1 MQRFFSSS
9 MVRQFTNPRPTSILY
24 NKYLLYALFFM
35 AIFQLFTAIMGN
47 QLIFSAYFLLIGV
60 VISFFS
66 KNMIVILTLT
76 MAIATVLK
84 TAFVGTALEGME
96 TKDSES
102 EPTMESESDE
112 TTVPKKA
119 KSSTKTVSSSES
131 SASASGASASGASAS
146 GSSSDDKVELMET
159 VKKDAKELV
168 NTQQKILDGFETIQ
182 PYMDKAEDLLLRL
195 NSTAQ
200 TLQKI
205 RQ

>member
-1 MQRFFSSS
+1 MQRFFSSP

-24 NKYLLYALFFM
+24 NKYLLYVLFFM

-47 QLIFSAYFLLIGV
+47 QLIFSAYFLLIGI

-84 TAFVGTALEGME
+84 TAFVGTALEGMATKESETETGEMDANKDVAPPTGDSEEAAESME
-96 TKDSES
+96 TK
-102 EPTMESESDE
+102 
-112 TTVPKKA
+112 KKG
-119 KSSTKTVSSSES
+119 KDSTKTGS
-131 SASASGASASGASAS
+131 ASAS
-146 GSSSDDKVELMET
+146 GSSDEKVELMET

>member
-1 MQRFFSSS
+1 MMQRFFSSS
-9 MVRQFTNPRPTSILY
+9 MVRQFTNPRPGSILY

-35 AIFQLFTAIMGN
+35 AIFQLFHAIMGN
-47 QLIFSAYFLLIGV
+47 QFIFSAYFLLIGI

-76 MAIATVLK
+76 MAIATILK

-96 TKDSES
+96 TKD
-102 EPTMESESDE
+102 PDMEAEGMEEAKLDI
-112 TTVPKKA
+112 TTVDPKEVAESMETK
-119 KSSTKTVSSSES
+119 KKGKDSSKKGSSDSTS
-131 SASASGASASGASAS
+131 
-146 GSSSDDKVELMET
+146 SSSDEKVELMET

-168 NTQQKILDGFETIQ
+168 STQQKILDGFETIQ

>member
-1 MQRFFSSS
+1 MQRFFSSP
-9 MVRQFTNPRPTSILY
+9 MLRQFTNPRPTSILY

-47 QLIFSAYFLLIGV
+47 QLIFSAYFLLIGI

-96 TKDSES
+96 TKDSETEPIIEGKEDSS
-102 EPTMESESDE
+102 ETP
-112 TTVPKKA
+112 VPKKA
-119 KSSTKTVSSSES
+119 KDSTKTAGSES
-131 SASASGASASGASAS
+131 AASSAS
-146 GSSSDDKVELMET
+146 GSSASDDKVELMET

>member
-9 MVRQFTNPRPTSILY
+9 LVRQFTNPRPTSILY
-24 NKYLLYALFFM
+24 NKYLLYVLFFM

-96 TKDSES
+96 TKDSET
-102 EPTMESESDE
+102 EPTMESTESDE

-131 SASASGASASGASAS
+131 SASG
-146 GSSSDDKVELMET
+146 SSDDKVELMET